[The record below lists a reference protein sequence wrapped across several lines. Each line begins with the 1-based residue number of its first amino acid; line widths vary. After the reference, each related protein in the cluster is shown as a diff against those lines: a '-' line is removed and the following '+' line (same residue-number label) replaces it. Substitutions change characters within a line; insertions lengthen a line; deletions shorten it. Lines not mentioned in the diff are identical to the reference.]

1 MKDSYALITGASSGI
16 GLEIADYMAKKGFNL
31 IITSRTENKLKKAFR
46 RTNFKI
52 WNKSRFL
59 FM

>member
-31 IITSRTENKLKKAFR
+31 IITSRTESKLKKLSQVLVSKYKVKVDVFS
-46 RTNFKI
+46 N
-52 WNKSRFL
+52 
-59 FM
+59 